1 MKFRY
6 LVLCAALLVA
16 PLHAHAATQEEI
28 QADLV
33 RLQIIAALKAENY
46 ASAADLFEQYDAL
59 GVAIPPPLQLQRAV
73 AYSRLQRYGEA
84 KVQLH
89 AYLLNAERGSDDYRQ
104 ALSML
109 AEVIPLAEAMEAE
122 AAREAAA
129 AEAEA
134 ARKAAAAEAEAARKA
149 AEELAAIA
157 AKTPV
162 CARKGGDYEGD
173 SLLYAAEQNNCL
185 SAALLIEKGAD
196 VNAKTN
202 DGRTPLHRAAENNA
216 AEAAAL
222 LIQHG
227 ADVNAKTDDGRT
239 PLYLAAGSNV
249 AEVVT
254 LLIQHGADVNAKTD
268 DGRTPLHWA
277 AWHNAAEA
285 AAVLIQLG
293 ADVNA
298 KNGNGVTP
306 LRWAVGKNAA
316 AAAALL
322 IQHGAKKTGLS
333 RKERKDLKRLLRGE

>member
-6 LVLCAALLVA
+6 LALCAALLA
-16 PLHAHAATQEEI
+16 ASMHAHAATQEEI

-33 RLQIIAALKAENY
+33 HLQIIAALKAEDY
-46 ASAADLFEQYDAL
+46 AGAVELFEQYDTL
-59 GVAIPPPLQLQRAV
+59 GVVIPPPLQLQRAV
-73 AYSRLQRYGEA
+73 AYSRLQRYVEA
-84 KVQLH
+84 KNQLQ

-109 AEVIPLAEAMEAE
+109 AEVIPLAEAAEAE
-122 AAREAAA
+122 AARKVAA

-149 AEELAAIA
+149 AAELAEITAQ
-157 AKTPV
+157 TPL
-162 CARKGGDYEGD
+162 CKGKGGDYEGD
-173 SLLYAAEQNNCL
+173 SLLEAVEQNNCL
-185 SAALLIEKGAD
+185 SAALLIKKGAD
-196 VNAKTN
+196 VNAKTD

-216 AEAAAL
+216 AETAAV

-239 PLYLAAGSNV
+239 PLYLAAGNNV
-249 AEVVT
+249 AEVVA
-254 LLIQHGADVNAKTD
+254 LLIQHGADVNVKTNH
-268 DGRTPLHWA
+268 GRTPLHWA
-277 AWHNAAEA
+277 AWHDA
-285 AAVLIQLG
+285 AAAATVLIQLG

-298 KNGNGVTP
+298 KDEYGVTP
-306 LRWAVGKNAA
+306 LRWAAGKNAA
-316 AAAALL
+316 EAAALL

>member
-16 PLHAHAATQEEI
+16 PFHAHAATQEEI

-46 ASAADLFEQYDAL
+46 AGAADLFEQYDAL
-59 GVAIPPPLQLQRAV
+59 GVAIPPSLQLQRAV

-84 KVQLH
+84 KFQLH

-104 ALSML
+104 ALGML
-109 AEVIPLAEAMEAE
+109 AEVIPLAEAVEAE

-134 ARKAAAAEAEAARKA
+134 AREAAA
-149 AEELAAIA
+149 ELAAIA

-162 CARKGGDYEGD
+162 CEGKGGDYEGD
-173 SLLYAAEQNNCL
+173 SLLEAAGQNNCL

-202 DGRTPLHRAAENNA
+202 DGQTPLHRAAENNA
-216 AEAAAL
+216 AEAAAV

-268 DGRTPLHWA
+268 YGRTPLHWA
-277 AWHNAAEA
+277 AWHNATEA

-298 KNGNGVTP
+298 KDGYDVTP
-306 LRWAVGKNAA
+306 LRWAAGKNAA
-316 AAAALL
+316 EAAALL